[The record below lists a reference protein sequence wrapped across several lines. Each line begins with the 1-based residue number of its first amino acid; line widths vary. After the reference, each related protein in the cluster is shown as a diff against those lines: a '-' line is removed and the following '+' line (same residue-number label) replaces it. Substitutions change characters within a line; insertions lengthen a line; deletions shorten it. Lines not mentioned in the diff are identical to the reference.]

1 MHTHHLRSTVPH
13 RTSTGPPGT
22 TILCAVLC
30 LLSVIGCNRS
40 QPPQSDSDP
49 IFPFEFEATGEDF
62 LISAL
67 DEVNAIAEWA
77 GSNGLESLPP
87 REQKLVLLRTA
98 TDTVYI
104 YGQVTSEGYG
114 AVVTERHGYPKGL
127 LLITVRRSHGREG
140 GRIVTDTRRYI
151 TFESFQNDEPQ
162 QSSLTELYGLSS
174 DTIVTRVLRNGVLET
189 YTFRLPVITRVVN
202 PLDGSVRV
210 TSRYG
215 ADSSIV
221 SRVTD
226 GTGALI
232 QLRSNTGLAT
242 GALVARTEYPD
253 STWRSILTIG
263 QADGSVF
270 REITSGP

>member
-1 MHTHHLRSTVPH
+1 MRTHHLHPTVPH
-13 RTSTGPPGT
+13 RTSTGPPWIGL
-22 TILCAVLC
+22 LCSIVCVLA
-30 LLSVIGCNRS
+30 LIGCNRS
-40 QPPQSDSDP
+40 QPPQSDNNP
-49 IFPFEFEATGEDF
+49 IFPHEFEATGEDF
-62 LISAL
+62 LIGAL
-67 DEVNAIAEWA
+67 DEVNAIAEWS
-77 GSNGLESLPP
+77 GSNGLSLPP
-87 REQKLVLLRTA
+87 RERKLVLLRTA

>member
-1 MHTHHLRSTVPH
+1 MRTHHLPSTLPL
-13 RTSTGPPGT
+13 RTSTGPPWTGF
-22 TILCAVLC
+22 LCALVC
-30 LLSVIGCNRS
+30 LFALIGCNRS
-40 QPPQSDSDP
+40 QPPQSDNNL
-49 IFPFEFEATGEDF
+49 IFPHEFEATGEDF
-62 LISAL
+62 LIGAL

-77 GSNGLESLPP
+77 RSNGREALPP
-87 REQKLVLLRTA
+87 RERKLVLSKTA

-104 YGQVTSEGYG
+104 YGQVTSGGYG

-162 QSSLTELYGLSS
+162 QSSQTELYGLSS

-221 SRVTD
+221 SEVKD

-232 QLRSNTGLAT
+232 QLRRNSGLAT
-242 GALVARTEYPD
+242 GGLLARTEYAD